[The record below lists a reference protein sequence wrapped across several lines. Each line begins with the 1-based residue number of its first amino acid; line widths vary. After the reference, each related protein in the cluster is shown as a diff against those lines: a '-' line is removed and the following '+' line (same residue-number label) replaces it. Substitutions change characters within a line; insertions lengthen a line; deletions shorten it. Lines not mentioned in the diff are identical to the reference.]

1 MRFIF
6 KLPLFFAFFL
16 LAGSAKSQVIMS
28 LIFGD
33 KLNSD
38 SNMFGLHIDYSW
50 NNMTELGESNAMTNF
65 NLGLFFT
72 HKFENKWQVNVDML
86 AKYRRGASGI
96 PAYDLGDDN
105 LNDYYGDTEFTRSI
119 KYLSL
124 PITMRYE
131 LPQRLFLELGPQVS
145 FRLKAIDEFEAE
157 LPQGDITL
165 DVDIRDEVQ
174 KFDFGYV
181 AGIGWFFDKE
191 SLNAIGFRFNGGFSD
206 VMKNDPGK
214 QAHQQWG
221 FYCNL
226 PIGRGKMDK

>member
-1 MRFIF
+1 
-6 KLPLFFAFFL
+6 
-16 LAGSAKSQVIMS
+16 MS
-28 LIFGD
+28 LLFGD
-33 KLNSD
+33 DLNNEN
-38 SNMFGLHIDYSW
+38 NMFGLHMNYSW
-50 NNMTELGESNAMTNF
+50 NNMTNLTESEAMANF

-72 HKFENKWQVNVDML
+72 HKFENNWQLNVDML

-96 PAYDLGDDN
+96 PAYDLGDEN
-105 LNDYYGDTEFTRSI
+105 LNDYYGDIDFTRSI

-131 LPQRLFLELGPQVS
+131 LPKRVFLELGPQVS

-174 KFDFGYV
+174 RFDFGYV

-191 SLNAIGFRFNGGFSD
+191 SLNAIGFRYNGGFTD
-206 VMKNDPGK
+206 VMKNDANK

-221 FYCNL
+221 FFCNL
-226 PIGRGKMDK
+226 PIGRGKIE